1 MTDAVQEFSGALLLI
16 IDDEETQRLLT
27 RDNLEHEGFRVVEA
41 SNGEDG
47 LRLIRELRPDLVLL
61 DVMMP
66 GIDGFE
72 VCRQL
77 RADPA
82 ICHTPVIIVTGCED
96 TDDVDSG
103 FASGATDFLTKP
115 VIWNLLPSRV
125 RFVLRTSKLEQELRS
140 AREEAERAS
149 EAKSALLSTM
159 GHELR
164 TPLNAII
171 GFTGL
176 MKQAAFGPMGSPQYD
191 EFVVDIHSSGLRLLE
206 AINAILEIVSCE
218 SEKVETDRSAV
229 SVVEIVDSVL
239 KQIVPEAQA
248 SSIQVVNNVI
258 DSGIDIC
265 GNEEHLKQALLNLV
279 SNAVKFTEEGGIVRL
294 DISRPENGDM
304 VFIVSDNG
312 IGISAED
319 LVRVQQPFEQAD
331 SSLAR
336 NYEGLGLGIP
346 LSIAI
351 ARSHGGAI
359 DYESEPGQGTTVR
372 MTLPAE
378 RLTIS
383 QERPSTARTA

>member
-1 MTDAVQEFSGALLLI
+1 M
-16 IDDEETQRLLT
+16 
-27 RDNLEHEGFRVVEA
+27 
-41 SNGEDG
+41 
-47 LRLIRELRPDLVLL
+47 
-61 DVMMP
+61 
-66 GIDGFE
+66 
-72 VCRQL
+72 
-77 RADPA
+77 
-82 ICHTPVIIVTGCED
+82 
-96 TDDVDSG
+96 
-103 FASGATDFLTKP
+103 
-115 VIWNLLPSRV
+115 
-125 RFVLRTSKLEQELRS
+125 
-140 AREEAERAS
+140 
-149 EAKSALLSTM
+149 
-159 GHELR
+159 
-164 TPLNAII
+164 
-171 GFTGL
+171 
-176 MKQAAFGPMGSPQYD
+176 
-191 EFVVDIHSSGLRLLE
+191 E